1 MIVKLPAW
9 SGVSKRR
16 GMTLVEVVVGIA
28 LLAMLLALILAS
40 FRSHAAQIRS
50 AKRRMEAIRQA
61 DELLSAWTSSGQIP
75 PVGDWGDIPGT
86 SGWTWRIV
94 RATESQ
100 ELVRLGATSVR
111 LEIVAAREKIE
122 EFPLSSVELLV
133 PRERTSEP

>member
-1 MIVKLPAW
+1 
-9 SGVSKRR
+9 
-16 GMTLVEVVVGIA
+16 MTLIEVVVGIA

-50 AKRRMEAIRQA
+50 AKRRMEAIRHA
-61 DELLSAWTSSGQIP
+61 DELLSAWSSFGQIP
-75 PVGDWGDIPGT
+75 PVGDRGDVPGI

-100 ELVRLGATSVR
+100 ELFRLGATSVR

-122 EFPLSSVELLV
+122 EFPLATVELLI

>member
-1 MIVKLPAW
+1 
-9 SGVSKRR
+9 
-16 GMTLVEVVVGIA
+16 MTLIEVVVGIA

-75 PVGDWGDIPGT
+75 PVGDRGDIPGA

-100 ELVRLGATSVR
+100 ELFRLGATSVR
-111 LEIVAAREKIE
+111 LEIVASREKVE
-122 EFPLSSVELLV
+122 EFPLAVVELLV